1 MTLPL
6 APIDTDAGLR
16 RDLDLCVLDA
26 AKIQAWERLLFVQCG
41 DGWIVEEAWR
51 RALRAYACG
60 LDMSPELVARAT
72 QLRGV
77 PGRLEFTTWDG
88 SSLPCADHSFHRIFS
103 TFALG
108 RSTGLTSVLA
118 EMRRVLHPEGEI
130 YLLELD
136 RRAAD
141 GASSPTIPA
150 FAAALQR
157 AGFGGTE
164 ELVRREVRLD
174 WSGQAR
180 GVIVRARHATPERPA
195 PPAT

>member
-1 MTLPL
+1 MTPPH
-6 APIDTDAGLR
+6 ATIDTDTGVR

-51 RALRAYACG
+51 RAMRAYACG

-72 QLRGV
+72 ELRGV

-88 SSLPCADHSFHRIFS
+88 SSLPCSDHSFHRVFS
-103 TFALG
+103 TFALA

-136 RRAAD
+136 RRAD
-141 GASSPTIPA
+141 GVASPAIPA

-157 AGFGGTE
+157 AGFGDTE
-164 ELVRREVRLD
+164 ELVRREVCLD
-174 WSGQAR
+174 WSGQAT
-180 GVIVRARHATPERPA
+180 GVIIRARHAAPRGPA
-195 PPAT
+195 LPAA